1 MGGMRQKSEVGK
13 SRYSFKNYVLKRGEN
28 FISKINR
35 VEILLSVYGFVCC
48 VHVGEQRA
56 VI

>member
-1 MGGMRQKSEVGK
+1 MRQKIEVGK